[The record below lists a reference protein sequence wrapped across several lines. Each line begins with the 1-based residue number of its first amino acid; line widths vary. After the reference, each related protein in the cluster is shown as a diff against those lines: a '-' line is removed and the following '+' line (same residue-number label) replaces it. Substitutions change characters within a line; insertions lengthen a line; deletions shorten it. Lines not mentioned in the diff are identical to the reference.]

1 MMHEYDAAVL
11 GAGIAGASLAK
22 SLADKGWNTVLV
34 DRKTFP
40 RHKVCGEFMSPE
52 SVGLLRGLRLED
64 TVMSLNP
71 ARINMARLIF
81 QGGQT
86 VEVPLPGQAL
96 GISRYTL
103 DAALH
108 REAVRSGADLMEG
121 HVVQAISQPSAGEGF
136 AIQLRHSGEVQTIGA
151 RIVVSAMGGS
161 VPAGLPGH
169 RKLPANGRGYIGVKS
184 HYDNMAIG
192 PAVELYIMKEGYLGL
207 SPIEEGRINAAA
219 LVTSRLAK
227 ESGSSAMMIMEQF
240 IDKHPALR
248 KRMSQAEPVPR
259 SQAAVFPVHIGS
271 PPQIWDGIPLAG
283 DTAAVIPPLCGD
295 GMAMALRSSQ
305 LCAGMADQFLRG
317 ELSYENWHMAYTH
330 AIRSEFLRPLSWGNM
345 LHRLLKIPAA
355 AWMFPHLANA
365 VPGLSSRLVRAT
377 RL

>member
-1 MMHEYDAAVL
+1 MVQEFDAAVL
-11 GAGIAGASLAK
+11 GAGVAGASLAK
-22 SLADKGWNTVLV
+22 TLADKGWNTVLI

-52 SVGLLRGLRLED
+52 SIGLLHGLQLED
-64 TVMSLNP
+64 TVSALNP
-71 ARINMARLIF
+71 ARITKARLIF
-81 QGGQT
+81 PNGRII
-86 VEVPLPGQAL
+86 EVPLPGTAL
-96 GISRYTL
+96 GLSRYALDTTL
-103 DAALH
+103 HKAA
-108 REAVRSGADLMEG
+108 VCSGASLLDG

-136 AIQLRHSGEVQTIGA
+136 AIQLRHSGEIQTIEA
-151 RIVVSAMGGS
+151 RTVVSAMGGS

-169 RKLPANGRGYIGVKS
+169 RRLPDKGEGYIGVKA

-192 PAVELYIMKEGYLGL
+192 SAVELYILKDGYLGL
-207 SPIEEGRINAAA
+207 SPVEDGKINAAA

-227 ESGSSAMMIMEQF
+227 ESGSSAILIMEQF
-240 IDKHPALR
+240 IDMHPPLR
-248 KRMSQAEPVPR
+248 KRMSQAELIPGTA
-259 SQAAVFPVHIGS
+259 AAVFPVHIGS
-271 PPQIWDGIPLAG
+271 RPQIWDRIPLAG

-317 ELSYENWHMAYTH
+317 ELSYENWRQAYTH
-330 AIRSEFLRPLSWGNM
+330 AIRSEFLRPLNWGNM
-345 LHRLLKIPAA
+345 LHRLLKMPAA
-355 AWMFPHLANA
+355 AWVLPQLANT